1 MLRLTIARR
10 IRTAVLTATLG
21 TLLPISPGAVSAT
34 PWLIGVNTPP
44 VGTIDSYTTSF
55 QTALVVGAPGV
66 LANDIDLDGD
76 PLVARL
82 VAGPSHGTLSLA
94 VNGSLQY
101 QPDGGYSGLD
111 AFSYRPYDGTA
122 EPLVST
128 TVAIV
133 IGPAPLSTP
142 TPAPTPTAAPT
153 PTPTPTPKPTP
164 APTASPTPAPT
175 STPAPSPTS
184 AATPTSTPLQSL
196 RPEPLWTPPPSS
208 PPDALLTTPPGTPAP
223 DSTATPSSPDP
234 TSSPTSSQGA
244 MAQLPIAR
252 DPPSPDGPATGA
264 APLFQ
269 DPDLAAVSFTTGNLA
284 LGIEWVVPT
293 FLITVPGFLLIA
305 IGLAQAVGGFI
316 WMPLVRR
323 HLDGDGRRSPRE
335 RMDATP
341 QDFRPL
347 GSGGGRD

>member
-1 MLRLTIARR
+1 M
-10 IRTAVLTATLG
+10 AVLTATLG
-21 TLLPISPGAVSAT
+21 TLLLISPGAVSAT

-76 PLVARL
+76 PLIARL

-94 VNGSLQY
+94 ANGSFQY

-133 IGPAPLSTP
+133 IEPALLSTP
-142 TPAPTPTAAPT
+142 TPAPTASAAPT
-153 PTPTPTPKPTP
+153 PTPTPTPKPTT

-175 STPAPSPTS
+175 STPNPTPGSTPKPSPT
-184 AATPTSTPLQSL
+184 TPTETPLQSL
-196 RPEPLWTPPPSS
+196 RPEPLWSPPASS
-208 PPDALLTTPPGTPAP
+208 PADAPSTTPPGTPAP
-223 DSTATPSSPDP
+223 HSSATLPSADP

-244 MAQLPIAR
+244 TAQLPSAA
-252 DPPSPDGPATGA
+252 DPPPPDGSAGA
-264 APLFQ
+264 APPLFQ
-269 DPDLAAVSFTTGNLA
+269 DPDIAAVSFTTGNLA
-284 LGIEWVVPT
+284 MGIEWVVPT
-293 FLITVPGFLLIA
+293 FLITVPGFLLVV
-305 IGLAQAVGGFI
+305 IGLAQTVGGFT

-323 HLDGDGRRSPRE
+323 HLGGDGRRSTKG
-335 RMDATP
+335 RMDGTP
-341 QDFRPL
+341 
-347 GSGGGRD
+347 